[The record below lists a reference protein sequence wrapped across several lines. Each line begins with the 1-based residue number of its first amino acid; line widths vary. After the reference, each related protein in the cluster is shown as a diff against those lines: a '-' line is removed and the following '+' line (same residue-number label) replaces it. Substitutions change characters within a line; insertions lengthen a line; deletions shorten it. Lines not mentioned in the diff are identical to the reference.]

1 MPELNNKTKG
11 FLTVPVKGT
20 EYQIP
25 LASSLKVKWIKKL
38 AKAVKGGELE
48 MIDFMIEFFEQ
59 YIPEDV
65 LEDLDQ
71 DELVE
76 LFTLWK
82 KANEEGERITLGES
96 SASSSS

>member
-1 MPELNNKTKG
+1 MPELNNKKTG
-11 FLTVPVKGT
+11 FLTVPIDGT

-25 LASSLKVKWIKKL
+25 LASNLKVKWIKKL
-38 AKAVKGGELE
+38 SKALKGGELD
-48 MIDFMIEFFEQ
+48 MLDFMIEFFEQ
-59 YIPEDV
+59 YIPEEVVDE
-65 LEDLDQ
+65 LEQ
-71 DELVE
+71 DDLVE

>member
-1 MPELNNKTKG
+1 MPELNDKTKK
-11 FLTVPVKGT
+11 FLTVPINGT

-38 AKAVKGGELE
+38 SKAFRGGQLD
-48 MIDFMIEFFEQ
+48 MLDYMIEFFEQ

-65 LEDLDQ
+65 VDELDQ
-71 DELVE
+71 DDLME
-76 LFTLWK
+76 LFNLWK
-82 KANEEGERITLGES
+82 KANEEGERITLGEL